1 LIPISAH
8 QPSLDS
14 QGEGARRPV
23 RDPVTFLQTLAAE
36 LAPTPGR
43 ARATLRTVVACL
55 VTTTI
60 IMALHLEH
68 GPFAFV
74 SIFIVSQP
82 NAGASLRKGV
92 LRLLGTTAGAAVGI
106 LGNIVFADLPWLRIA
121 LLGPTAAFF
130 IFLSN
135 TTTAPYFGLLGG
147 ITAILVMTAQAPG
160 ADGGIYIGLW
170 RFAMVTLGAAIG
182 TAAQLFLWPE
192 DPEDQLLGEL
202 GERLAVVEGL
212 VGHVR
217 DGRRP
222 DAARLDA
229 LVLTG
234 LSRQVDLLT
243 DAEAR
248 FPSLRL
254 RHAEQ
259 IALIGG
265 VEQLLTAA
273 VGLARAASAHD
284 TMPSGPVRGRLDA
297 IGTSCARLRRAL
309 ETRRPAE
316 PTRESGTPGLD
327 TIVATSG
334 DALLLPALVE
344 LERLLDSLPGATGF
358 LDRDRSPVPLPAS
371 RALLDAPTSPFFT
384 PAFAISN
391 TEAIGFALRSGLAA
405 TIAYVA
411 YHAMAWPGLSTAPL
425 TTMLVAQ
432 SSFGATARKALLR
445 LVGATLGGA
454 LGLLVIIVAMPNM
467 DSLASLLVV
476 VAPCAALAAWI
487 NTGSSRIAYA
497 GLQTALA
504 FALSALNDLGP
515 TTDLEPARDRVIG
528 VLLGIVIA
536 GLVYGLTGPLLAG
549 TEMRRSLATALRSLA
564 GLSHMGLRGDPTA
577 ATVAPARGWRWKVYQ
592 DLTTTLR
599 LQDESKLEWSSGR
612 ADAEAERARVARL
625 AADALGVF
633 LALLAVVR
641 HRLDVDL
648 AAMPPAVHERLQT
661 LAEEVA
667 AQLRGLANQIEGKPE
682 PIIASILG
690 PLLAL
695 ADEACRE
702 AGPALDPLMRV
713 HLQARL
719 AVYGDL
725 VSRLAQ
731 LAHDAEAPIIA
742 EPDASKTPE

>member
-1 LIPISAH
+1 
-8 QPSLDS
+8 
-14 QGEGARRPV
+14 V
-23 RDPVTFLQTLAAE
+23 RFLQTLAAE

-43 ARATLRTVVACL
+43 ARATLRFVVASL
-55 VTTTI
+55 VGVTI
-60 IMALHLEH
+60 TMALHLEH
-68 GPFAFV
+68 SPYMFV

-92 LRLLGTTAGAAVGI
+92 LQLLGTVAGAAIGI

-121 LLGPTAAFF
+121 LMGPTAGFF

-135 TTTAPYFGLLGG
+135 TTTAPYFGLLGS
-147 ITAILVMTAQAPG
+147 ITAVLVLTAQAPG
-160 ADGGIYIGLW
+160 PDGDVYIGLW

-192 DPEDQLLGEL
+192 NPEDQLLGEL
-202 GERLAVVEGL
+202 SERLAFVEEL
-212 VGHVR
+212 VGAVR

-222 DAARLDA
+222 DATRLDA
-229 LVLTG
+229 LLLTG

-273 VGLARAASAHD
+273 VGLAHSGRAPDTVPSA
-284 TMPSGPVRGRLDA
+284 PVQARLHA
-297 IGTSCARLRRAL
+297 IATGCGRLRRAL
-309 ETRRPAE
+309 DTRQPAE
-316 PTRESGTPGLD
+316 PPGESH
-327 TIVATSG
+327 TSG
-334 DALLLPALVE
+334 VDSHLAIPGDAPLLPAIIE
-344 LERLLDSLPGATGF
+344 LERVLDSLPPATGF
-358 LDRDRSPVPLPAS
+358 LDRDHSPASLPAS
-371 RALLDAPTSPFFT
+371 GALLDGPTSEFFT
-384 PAFAISN
+384 PAFTITN
-391 TEAIGFALRSGLAA
+391 TEAIGFAFRSGLAA

-411 YHAMAWPGLSTAPL
+411 YHGLAWPGLSTAPL
-425 TTMLVAQ
+425 TTILVAQ

-445 LVGATLGGA
+445 VIGATLGGA

-467 DSLASLLVV
+467 DSLASLLIV
-476 VAPCAALAAWI
+476 VAACTALAGWI
-487 NTGSSRIAYA
+487 NSGSSRIAYA

-536 GLVYGLTGPLLAG
+536 GVVYSLSGPVLAG
-549 TEMRRSLATALRSLA
+549 TEMRRAFTTALRSLA
-564 GLSHMGLRGDPTA
+564 GLSRVGLHGDPTA
-577 ATVAPARGWRWKVYQ
+577 ATIAPARGWRWKVYQ

-599 LQDESKLEWSSGR
+599 LQDESKLEWSRGR
-612 ADAEAERARVARL
+612 ADAEAERARIARL
-625 AADALGVF
+625 AGDALGVF
-633 LALLAVVR
+633 LTLLAVVR

-648 AAMPPAVHERLQT
+648 TAMPPAVY
-661 LAEEVA
+661 
-667 AQLRGLANQIEGKPE
+667 AQLQALAREVTALLGALADQVDGRAQ
-682 PIIASILG
+682 PITPSLG
-690 PLLAL
+690 PLLARASDAVL
-695 ADEACRE
+695 D
-702 AGPALDPLMRV
+702 AGPALDPLMQA
-713 HLQARL
+713 HLQGRL

-725 VSRLAQ
+725 VSRLTR
-731 LAHDAEAPIIA
+731 LANDVEAPIA
-742 EPDASKTPE
+742 VVPGGSRA